1 MAATIMTQMAPANPP
16 TTRTVTPMATRTA
29 LIATLSS
36 ARRIT
41 MAATTTTTREVD
53 MAMVATTTTTAT
65 REVDMAMVG
74 RARAATRSSTLMTEE
89 DMVSTDAAS
98 GEELVDLF
106 CYHSDLLC
114 AFLRKKK
121 LSFKHF

>member
-1 MAATIMTQMAPANPP
+1 MAATIMTQMASANPP
-16 TTRTVTPMATRTA
+16 TTKTVTPMATRTA

-41 MAATTTTTREVD
+41 MAATTTT
-53 MAMVATTTTTAT
+53 T

-114 AFLRKKK
+114 AFLRKRK